1 MKAINFISIV
11 LLCSMLVSCSDWL
24 SEEGAPKLNYDYY
37 KTEEGVNA
45 AVIATYSYLRWGC
58 GGERYD
64 VLTEQGTDLFIA
76 GSDGNYKASFNMY
89 GTQLNPDI
97 DVLNDLWENHYKGIG
112 AANIAMDNIL
122 NSELSEDAK
131 KKNYAEVQFIRAYL
145 YFDLV
150 QQFGRIPLVVDGS
163 LEVRTDF
170 KRASVAEVYAQIITD
185 LRSCVANLPQTTDEK
200 GRATSLAA
208 AHLLAKVYLT
218 RGSAVNDVR
227 GQQTTDMDSALYY
240 SEQVINSKVYELQD
254 DFADLWDINNMG
266 NSEVIFAVQFTNNAI
281 FNGEGNTFH
290 LYWLLVYDD
299 EPGMLRDINY
309 GRPYK
314 RYRPTEKTLFQLFD
328 RKNDSRFY
336 KSFRWVFMSNNE
348 ASIPVWETLEDNG
361 NVYFTPD
368 PSKGQIEG
376 SPKFAVG
383 DTAIYY
389 TVERVGYG
397 AQSLEMKKLCANKTY
412 TYYPFE
418 KHDLKHYPNL
428 IKHMAPNRPSVAEK
442 ASSREWVRMRLGET
456 YLIAAE
462 AAGRN
467 GDYKLAA
474 DYLNVIRGRAAWHE
488 GETKLP
494 QYYTIEGGENDTHS
508 TFDEIKVTEEQ
519 LRSSNFVEFMLDERG
534 RELLGEICR
543 WEDLVRTEKFYD
555 WVKLYN
561 PDATGLKEFHKLRP
575 IPQTHIDRLDPV
587 GEISEEQNEGYY

>member
-254 DFADLWDINNMG
+254 DFEDLWDSNNMG
-266 NSEVIFAVQFTNNAI
+266 N
-281 FNGEGNTFH
+281 
-290 LYWLLVYDD
+290 
-299 EPGMLRDINY
+299 
-309 GRPYK
+309 
-314 RYRPTEKTLFQLFD
+314 
-328 RKNDSRFY
+328 
-336 KSFRWVFMSNNE
+336 
-348 ASIPVWETLEDNG
+348 
-361 NVYFTPD
+361 
-368 PSKGQIEG
+368 
-376 SPKFAVG
+376 
-383 DTAIYY
+383 
-389 TVERVGYG
+389 
-397 AQSLEMKKLCANKTY
+397 
-412 TYYPFE
+412 
-418 KHDLKHYPNL
+418 
-428 IKHMAPNRPSVAEK
+428 
-442 ASSREWVRMRLGET
+442 
-456 YLIAAE
+456 
-462 AAGRN
+462 
-467 GDYKLAA
+467 
-474 DYLNVIRGRAAWHE
+474 
-488 GETKLP
+488 
-494 QYYTIEGGENDTHS
+494 
-508 TFDEIKVTEEQ
+508 
-519 LRSSNFVEFMLDERG
+519 
-534 RELLGEICR
+534 
-543 WEDLVRTEKFYD
+543 
-555 WVKLYN
+555 
-561 PDATGLKEFHKLRP
+561 
-575 IPQTHIDRLDPV
+575 
-587 GEISEEQNEGYY
+587 